1 MLISKTEGQIR
12 HKHFWMLFGRF
23 MIFFP
28 VNVFFLTAVGNSF
41 CNLCRLATPYS
52 VYLNYIKG
60 GTLKYLDD
68 IRPEPSFPK
77 QFMVLGAKI

>member
-1 MLISKTEGQIR
+1 MISVLSNCSCVNKPDITSQW
-12 HKHFWMLFGRF
+12 FYD
-23 MIFFP
+23 FFP

-41 CNLCRLATPYS
+41 CNLRSLATPYS